1 MYLQTLRGTADP
13 LLDSEPWGRGLGSWG
28 LDLGLGLVLEG
39 FGLDVYT
46 IIMLGAIC
54 YANETCVYFVCD
66 SSFYYMCYL
75 LCVGCHAICTM
86 RSVCVFRWL
95 WQFLAN

>member
-46 IIMLGAIC
+46 IIMRIRC
-54 YANETCVYFVCD
+54 Y
-66 SSFYYMCYL
+66 M
-75 LCVGCHAICTM
+75 LCK
-86 RSVCVFRWL
+86 
-95 WQFLAN
+95 

>member
-54 YANETCVYFVCD
+54 YANETCVYFVSAFIICAI
-66 SSFYYMCYL
+66 YYVL
-75 LCVGCHAICTM
+75 GAM
-86 RSVCVFRWL
+86 RY
-95 WQFLAN
+95 AK